1 VPIPGTS
8 KIKHLRANIGAI
20 DVDLSVDDLREID
33 AALARVEFDG
43 GRMNSARMKA
53 VETEVL

>member
-33 AALARVEFDG
+33 AAFARVEVDG
-43 GRMNSARMKA
+43 SLINPA
-53 VETEVL
+53 